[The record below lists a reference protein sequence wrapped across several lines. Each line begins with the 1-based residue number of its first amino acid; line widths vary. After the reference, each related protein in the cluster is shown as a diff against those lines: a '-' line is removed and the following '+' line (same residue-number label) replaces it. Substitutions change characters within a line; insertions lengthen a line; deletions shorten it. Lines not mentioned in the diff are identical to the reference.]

1 MDNKYSFNLTKYGWV
16 VVINLSIVSFLADFI
31 YEGSRSILG
40 QYFLLLNIPVF
51 YLGLVAGFSEF
62 VGYSVRYFIGYFVD
76 KFKQARF
83 LIIYLG
89 YFLNLITVPLLYFAN
104 NYYFVWFLIFLE
116 RFGKGL
122 RIPPRDSV
130 FFIVSNKCSIESN
143 KIFGIHHLM
152 DQLGAF
158 IGPLVLSFI
167 FFYFNFKDIYHYKLA
182 FLILGIPILL
192 VFLHLF
198 LANIYFDKIT
208 NDEIKS
214 NNKKI
219 KRDTEIK
226 IKDKLDSEKIK
237 FGPKLNHFYIMVI
250 FSMIV
255 AFGYIDFPVILYYFK
270 GNFNF
275 DYLGIILYSI
285 AMISSA
291 LGGFIS
297 SIFFRRYPAV
307 VIIFSLFLVIFYP
320 ILLFFI
326 RDLVIFIISSVFWGW
341 ALGSLETIFKIIV
354 SLKSEEESIGRR
366 FGVFH
371 TFFGLSWFI
380 GSLSL
385 ALIYQK
391 LGFNF
396 MLLFSFFIQLI
407 SILFFFLFKKQ
418 ILFYERN

>member
-307 VIIFSLFLVIFYP
+307 VIIFSLVLVIFYP